1 MLAMPNGSF
10 RRTVEKAVPDRLRQ
24 HFMGRTPNKNCAH
37 LDEPMLAL
45 FDEALTRF
53 PAMATAMDA
62 HLAHNAPLG
71 ELFETTFNG

>member
-1 MLAMPNGSF
+1 MDHGM
-10 RRTVEKAVPDRLRQ
+10 KAAEL
-24 HFMGRTPNKNCAH
+24 FLGGYNCAH

-53 PAMATAMDA
+53 PAMAAAMDA